1 MILITTN
8 YINSEYILEVGRVNL
23 EVFIGRQPIFNKYE
37 EIIAYELLYRN
48 NYVNKFPDIDSD
60 TATIELLINSFLSIG
75 INEVA
80 NGKPSFINFT
90 ENLIM
95 QDSVDFL
102 EPEQV
107 VIEIL
112 ENISITPELIQQL
125 KYLKSAGYKLALD
138 DFVIDEKVLVYD
150 ELFPQIDYIKI
161 DFLHTSENE
170 RIITEQLIKTKFPH
184 IKLLAEKV
192 ETREQFEIAK
202 QSGYSLFQGYF
213 FEQPQILTATD
224 IPANI
229 FQYFQIISLLR
240 DDETNFDLLAE
251 NIERE
256 ISLSYRLL
264 KLINGSSKRTKKKVR
279 SIKQA
284 ILMLGL
290 LELRQWVYLLAM
302 RESNVNPNNDV
313 FKELMYASLFRAK
326 ACEISARLNYKKNY
340 SEYFLVGLFS
350 LIDSLLKRP
359 LNVIVTQLPL
369 AEDILET
376 ISGSQTVMTP
386 YLQFSKA
393 LSKLD
398 WENIMPLANQLNI
411 PSDEILPMYEEIK
424 GWANDTL
431 NMK

>member
-1 MILITTN
+1 M
-8 YINSEYILEVGRVNL
+8 

-125 KYLKSAGYKLALD
+125 KHLKSAGYKLALD

-150 ELFPQIDYIKI
+150 ELFPQIDYVKI
-161 DFLHTSENE
+161 DFLHTAEHE
-170 RIITEQLIKTKFPH
+170 RIGTEKIIKSNFPH
-184 IKLLAEKV
+184 IQLLAEKV

-240 DDETNFDLLAE
+240 NDEANFDLLAE

-264 KLINGSSKRTKKKVR
+264 KLINGSSRRTKKKVR

-359 LNVIVTQLPL
+359 INVIVTQLPL
-369 AEDILET
+369 SEDIIET

-386 YLQFSKA
+386 YLQFSTA

-398 WENIMPLANQLNI
+398 WENIMPLANRLNI

-424 GWANDTL
+424 GWVNDTL

>member
-1 MILITTN
+1 MVLITTN
-8 YINSEYILEVGRVNL
+8 YINSENILEVGRGNL

-184 IKLLAEKV
+184 IQLLAEKV
-192 ETREQFEIAK
+192 ETREQYEIAK

-224 IPANI
+224 IPANV

-240 DDETNFDLLAE
+240 DDEANIDLLAE

-264 KLINGSSKRTKKKVR
+264 KLINGSSKRMKKKVR

-424 GWANDTL
+424 GWVNDTL

>member
-1 MILITTN
+1 M
-8 YINSEYILEVGRVNL
+8 

-48 NYVNKFPDIDSD
+48 NYVNQFPNIDSD

-75 INEVA
+75 IKEVA
-80 NGKPSFINFT
+80 NGKPAFINFT

-102 EPEQV
+102 ESEQV

-112 ENISITPELIQQL
+112 EDVSITPELIQQL
-125 KYLKSAGYKLALD
+125 KQLKSAGYKLALD

-170 RIITEQLIKTKFPH
+170 RIVTERLIKSKFPH

-213 FEQPQILTATD
+213 FEKPQILTAND

-240 DDETNFDLLAE
+240 DDETNIDLLAE

-302 RESNVNPNNDV
+302 RESNINSNNDV
-313 FKELMYASLFRAK
+313 FKELMYTSLFRAK

-359 LNVIVTQLPL
+359 LNIIVTQLPL
-369 AEDILET
+369 SDDILET

-386 YLQFSKA
+386 YLQFSTA

-411 PSDEILPMYEEIK
+411 PSDEILPMYEEVK
-424 GWANDTL
+424 GWVNDTL

>member
-1 MILITTN
+1 M
-8 YINSEYILEVGRVNL
+8 
-23 EVFIGRQPIFNKYE
+23 EVFIGRQPIFNKCE

-48 NYVNKFPDIDSD
+48 NYVNQFPDIDSD

-75 INEVA
+75 IKEVA

-95 QDSVDFL
+95 QDSIDFL

-112 ENISITPELIQQL
+112 EDISITPELIQQL
-125 KYLKSAGYKLALD
+125 KILKRAGYKLALD
-138 DFVIDEKVLVYD
+138 DFVIDEKILVYD

-170 RIITEQLIKTKFPH
+170 RKVIERLIKSKFPH

-224 IPANI
+224 IPANL

-240 DDETNFDLLAE
+240 EDETNIDLLAE

-264 KLINGSSKRTKKKVR
+264 KLINGSSKRTKNKVR

-290 LELRQWVYLLAM
+290 LELRQWVYMLAM
-302 RESNVNPNNDV
+302 REANTNCNNDV
-313 FKELMYASLFRAK
+313 FKELMFASLFRAK

-350 LIDSLLKRP
+350 LIDSLLQRP
-359 LNVIVTQLPL
+359 VNVIVTQLPL

-376 ISGSQTVMTP
+376 ISGSQTDMTP
-386 YLQFSKA
+386 YLQFSTA

-398 WENIMPLANQLNI
+398 WENLMPLADQLNI
-411 PSDEILPMYEEIK
+411 STDEILPMYEEVK
-424 GWANDTL
+424 VWVNDTL

>member
-1 MILITTN
+1 M
-8 YINSEYILEVGRVNL
+8 

-48 NYVNKFPDIDSD
+48 NYVNQFPNIDSD

-75 INEVA
+75 IKEVA
-80 NGKPSFINFT
+80 NGKPAFINFT

-102 EPEQV
+102 ESEQV

-112 ENISITPELIQQL
+112 EDVSITPELIQQL
-125 KYLKSAGYKLALD
+125 KQLKSAGYKLALD

-170 RIITEQLIKTKFPH
+170 RIVTERLIKSKFPH

-213 FEQPQILTATD
+213 FEKPQILTAND

-240 DDETNFDLLAE
+240 DDETNIDLLAE

-302 RESNVNPNNDV
+302 RESNINSNNDV
-313 FKELMYASLFRAK
+313 FKELMYTSLFRAK

-359 LNVIVTQLPL
+359 LNIIVTQLPL
-369 AEDILET
+369 SEDILET

-386 YLQFSKA
+386 YLQFSTA

-411 PSDEILPMYEEIK
+411 PSDEILPMYEEVK
-424 GWANDTL
+424 GWVNDTL